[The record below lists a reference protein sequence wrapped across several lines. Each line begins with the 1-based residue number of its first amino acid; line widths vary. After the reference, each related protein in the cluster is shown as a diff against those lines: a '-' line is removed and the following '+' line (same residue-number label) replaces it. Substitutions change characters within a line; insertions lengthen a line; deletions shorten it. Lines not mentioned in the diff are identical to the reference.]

1 MLCSILSRASKKNAT
16 EENKSLLCVVNE
28 VNEANV
34 VNEAN
39 EAKVAKVAN
48 ETNKP
53 RALNSKSRKRIGGDC
68 YQQGH
73 FKKNS

>member
-1 MLCSILSRASKKNAT
+1 MLRSILVRTSERNAT
-16 EENKSLLCVVNE
+16 EEYKSLLCV
-28 VNEANV
+28 A
-34 VNEAN
+34 NEAN
-39 EAKVAKVAN
+39 EGKVAKVAN

>member
-1 MLCSILSRASKKNAT
+1 MLCSILVRTSKKNAT

-28 VNEANV
+28 VNVANV
-34 VNEAN
+34 AN

>member
-1 MLCSILSRASKKNAT
+1 MLRSILVRTRERNAT
-16 EENKSLLCVVNE
+16 EENKSLLCV
-28 VNEANV
+28 A
-34 VNEAN
+34 NEAN

-48 ETNKP
+48 EINKP
-53 RALNSKSRKRIGGDC
+53 RALNSKSRKKIGGDC

>member
-1 MLCSILSRASKKNAT
+1 MLCSILVRTSKKNAT
-16 EENKSLLCVVNE
+16 EENKSLLCV
-28 VNEANV
+28 A
-34 VNEAN
+34 NEAN
-39 EAKVAKVAN
+39 EGKVAKVTD
-48 ETNKP
+48 EINKP